1 MAIQGTPIDQAE
13 STQVPPSGA
22 VPSEGASTPSLR
34 VSCRLELTDQ
44 GRLKAIEQSAE
55 LLLRQVFSP
64 KIDPRPVWDIQ
75 EAVWPELGFSE
86 FKDHKPGE
94 ITLTLWPLSRIGQME
109 GKSGSLVLIAY
120 FSTAS
125 LNERHSRPLVVK
137 TLDRAKSQ
145 KLGEEHE
152 NALSIKPF
160 AYDRKDDFAI
170 PIFFEAD
177 RCGFQ
182 ILWSICSVSAPV
194 TKETVTGEA
203 VPKIA
208 IDDLRTPLKR
218 GSDERVAKV
227 VTSTFQLLRNFHTRA
242 GLAFSEVAEIKSEYE
257 PYLRNIW
264 TSSGSSWGKNWE
276 GVWGARSDRQ
286 VPATGSPAKIN
297 PLWVLD
303 RVLNMKFELFRGA
316 IHGDLHPGNVILRD
330 DEMPAII
337 DFGWARDRAHIAKD
351 FVLLECN
358 LRFLT
363 LRAEL
368 RSEEV
373 QNFSGW
379 IGWKKPIPDGLN
391 KYLKGRATLINKIRE
406 KASEVFPSGTDWD
419 REYVI
424 PLFIVAMGLLRF
436 APQLGNQQAAIYF
449 VESTATYLAEKF
461 EL

>member
-1 MAIQGTPIDQAE
+1 MAIQETSVDQAE
-13 STQVPPSGA
+13 STQVPPSGD
-22 VPSEGASTPSLR
+22 VPSEGSSKPSLR

-44 GRLKAIEQSAE
+44 GRLNAIEKSAE
-55 LLLRQVFSP
+55 QLLRQVFSP
-64 KIDPRPVWDIQ
+64 KVDPRPVWDIQ
-75 EAVWPELGFSE
+75 EAVWPELGLSE
-86 FKDHKPGE
+86 FRHHKPEE

-125 LNERHSRPLVVK
+125 LKDHHSRPLVVK

-145 KLGEEHE
+145 KLGEEHN

-194 TKETVTGEA
+194 TKETVTGQV

-208 IDDLRTPLKR
+208 IDDLRTPLRK
-218 GSDERVAKV
+218 GSDDRVSKV
-227 VTSTFQLLRNFHTRA
+227 VTSTFQLLRNFHLRA
-242 GLAFSEVAEIKSEYE
+242 GLAFRESVDIKIEYE

-276 GVWGARSDRQ
+276 GVWGARTDKQ
-286 VPATGSPAKIN
+286 VPNSGTAKIN
-297 PLWVLD
+297 PLWILD
-303 RVLNMKFELFRGA
+303 RVLDMKFELFLGA

-330 DEMPAII
+330 EESPAII
-337 DFGWARDRAHIAKD
+337 DFGWACDRAHIAKD

-373 QNFSGW
+373 QTFSGW
-379 IGWKKPIPDGLN
+379 IGWKKPIPDGLSR
-391 KYLKGRATLINKIRE
+391 YLKARASLISKLRD
-406 KASEVFPSGTDWD
+406 KASEVFPVATDWD

-436 APQLGNQQAAIYF
+436 APQLGNQQAAIHF
-449 VESTATYLAEKF
+449 VECAANYLAEQF
-461 EL
+461 AL